1 MSIAAA
7 RRRLHQIE
15 ERLPPRV
22 RALVAGKGRPLLALN
37 RRAVA
42 RGVALGIF
50 LGMVVPLGQFP
61 AAVLLSPMFR
71 ANVLASLGG
80 TLITNPLTF
89 PAIYAAAYVVG
100 GWVLGAFAD
109 LGLTAEWF
117 GAPQNANGGPA
128 PEWLPRI
135 VVGLGLF
142 ATTGAVVAYYA
153 IAYWWSRATNRRWRR
168 RNVTTPPR
176 LA

>member
-1 MSIAAA
+1 MSIADV
-7 RRRLHQIE
+7 RRRLHQVE
-15 ERLPPRV
+15 ERMPPRI
-22 RALVAGKGRPLLALN
+22 RAFVAGKGRPLLALN

-50 LGMVVPLGQFP
+50 LGLVVPLGQFP

-89 PAIYAAAYVVG
+89 PPIYAAAYVVG
-100 GWVLGAFAD
+100 GWVLGAFAE
-109 LGLTAEWF
+109 LGLTAAWF
-117 GAPQNANGGPA
+117 GAPPNADGGAA

-142 ATTGAVVAYYA
+142 ATTGAVVAYHV
-153 IAYWWSRATNRRWRR
+153 IAYWWTRATHRRWRAR
-168 RNVTTPPR
+168 RVTVAPR